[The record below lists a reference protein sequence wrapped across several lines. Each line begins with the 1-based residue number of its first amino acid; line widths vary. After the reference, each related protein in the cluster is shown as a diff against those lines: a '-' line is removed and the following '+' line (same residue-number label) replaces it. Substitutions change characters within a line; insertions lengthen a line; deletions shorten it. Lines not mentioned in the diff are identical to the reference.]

1 MATQNPL
8 QYTAL
13 RTIIQGYR
21 DCGLIQDSALPNS
34 DQLAVG
40 LQLLTDMVNLWVT
53 QGLKLW
59 LTSDV
64 TVPLTSGKS
73 LYVLGPAGDVV
84 MPRPLQIVE
93 GYYMDANGVR
103 RPLIPLSWDDWV
115 RLSQVNQT
123 GMVNSYF
130 EDKQQTYTNLN
141 LWLVPNATAATGTVH
156 VIVRNSVTAP
166 LSLTDSMN
174 FPVEWYF
181 ALRWGLAAE
190 LSVGMPERIVTRCE
204 ANAGKYRQALDSW
217 DVENAPTQFVPDARF
232 QYQRAGSDFD
242 A

>member
-8 QYTAL
+8 QYTTQRAI
-13 RTIIQGYR
+13 TQAYR
-21 DCGLIQDSALPNS
+21 DCGLIQDTAIPNS
-34 DQLAVG
+34 DQFATG
-40 LQLLTDMVNLWVT
+40 LQLVTDMANLWVT

-73 LYVLGPAGDVV
+73 LYVMGPAGDVV
-84 MPRPLQIVE
+84 MARPLQIIE
-93 GYYMDANGVR
+93 GYYMDSNGVR
-103 RPLIPLSWDDWV
+103 RPLIPLAWDDWV

-123 GMVNSYF
+123 GAINSYF

-141 LWLVPNATAATGTVH
+141 LWLVPDAMAATGTVH
-156 VIVRNSVTAP
+156 VIVRNSVTP
-166 LSLTDSMN
+166 PFSLTDGMN

-190 LSVGMPERIVTRCE
+190 LSTGQPERVVMRCE
-204 ANAGKYRQALDSW
+204 TNAGKYRQALDGW

-232 QYQRAGSDFD
+232 QYQRTGSDFD